1 MSTRSKTG
9 IFEGISGK
17 LRLGALAAFLL
28 SVIGFFLPISFEW
41 DDFSNYVVNWF
52 IAVINCKNEPVF
64 LMILTILAL
73 LAAVIAVL
81 TRKPLIAF
89 VDGILI
95 IILFVTLLLLVPDAE
110 QQVYGGNVIKQIAI
124 RLSAFLA
131 PSAAAAGAVVSL
143 AAFLSGRKK
152 KEE

>member
-1 MSTRSKTG
+1 MG

-28 SVIGFFLPISFEW
+28 SLIGFFLPISFEW
-41 DDFSNYVVNWF
+41 DDFSDYVVNWF
-52 IAVINCKNEPVF
+52 IAVINCENEPVF

-73 LAAVIAVL
+73 LAAGIAVL
-81 TRKPLIAF
+81 TQKPLIAF
-89 VDGILI
+89 VDVILI
-95 IILFVTLLLLVPDAE
+95 VILFVTLLLLVPDAE

-124 RLSAFLA
+124 RPCAFFA
-131 PSAAAAGAVVSL
+131 PSAAAAGAIVSL
-143 AAFLSGRKK
+143 TAFLSGRKE